1 MHKLTTILLGL
12 IFANLSLQ
20 AQQKYVG
27 QIYSDLVKSTHTYI
41 DTLKLDFYTATQ
53 NQKDNSRPLIVLVH
67 GGGFSG
73 GKRDNAQETEFSQ
86 TMAAKGY
93 AVASISYHLTRKGK
107 ATGFGCDCPASE
119 KLETFKQTTTDILDA
134 LEYLKSNPDFSFD
147 PDKIILAG
155 SSAGAEGILNTAYM
169 AQHPDFKDLSNF
181 PKIAAVVSFAGAVI
195 DARYITAKNAVPGI
209 FIHGNKD
216 NLVPYSSAPHHFCAY
231 ESPGF
236 LPLDGDA
243 YIAARLKN
251 LNASYTLLTAP
262 NGNHDW
268 AGLAYDFT
276 DEIARFLNTVVNEK
290 QLIQHEESVEKKN

>member
-1 MHKLTTILLGL
+1 MIRQIC
-12 IFANLSLQ
+12 IFATLVFSVFSLR
-20 AQQKYVG
+20 AQQKYEG
-27 QIYSDLVKSTHTYI
+27 QVYADLVKSTHTYT

-53 NQKDNSRPLIVLVH
+53 NKNDNSRPLIVLVH

-107 ATGFGCDCPASE
+107 ATGFGCDCQASE

-134 LEYLKSNPDFSFD
+134 LGYLKSNPDFSFD
-147 PDKIILAG
+147 PEKIILAG

-169 AQHPDFKDLSNF
+169 AQHPDFKDLGNY
-181 PKIAAVVSFAGAVI
+181 PKIAAVISLAGAVV
-195 DARYITAKNAVPGI
+195 DARYITSENAVPGF
-209 FIHGNKD
+209 FIHGDAD
-216 NLVPYSSAPHHFCAY
+216 NLVPYSSDPHHFCPY

-243 YIAARLKN
+243 FIAAKLKE

-262 NGNHDW
+262 GGNHDW
-268 AGLAYDFT
+268 AGLGYEYT
-276 DEIARFLNTVVNEK
+276 IEIAGFLNAVVNEQ
-290 QLIQHEESVEKKN
+290 QLMQHEESVEKK